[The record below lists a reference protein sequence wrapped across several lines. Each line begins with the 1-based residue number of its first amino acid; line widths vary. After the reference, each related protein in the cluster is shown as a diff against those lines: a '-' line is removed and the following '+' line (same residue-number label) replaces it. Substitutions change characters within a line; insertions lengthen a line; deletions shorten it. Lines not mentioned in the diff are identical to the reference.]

1 MVNYVPPFTITNKM
15 LDYISNIMEKIGK
28 LDNYTNFNKMP
39 VLRKNNRIKSIHSS
53 LAIEANSLS
62 LEQVKDVIAGRS
74 VIGPQK
80 EIQEVKNAY
89 NAYEM
94 INSVDAYSIKDLKK
108 VHEVITY
115 LTVDESG
122 EFRKGNEGVFDEKGN
137 CIHVCPPPEQVPGL
151 MKQLFD
157 WMKKNKEEI
166 HPLILSSIFHYEF
179 VFIHPF
185 SDGNGRTARLWQ
197 NIMLS
202 KWKKIFEYL
211 PIESQIHKFQDD
223 YYKSIN
229 NCNHN
234 GESTEFVEFMLRTI
248 DEVLD
253 EAIRTSSVP
262 ITETGININKLLN
275 VMEYNVP
282 ITANEI
288 MDKLGIKSKETLRS
302 TYLDPAIKEG
312 VIALTIPD
320 KPTSK
325 NQMYYKV

>member
-1 MVNYVPPFTITNKM
+1 MAKYDVTFSCGHTETI
-15 LDYISNIMEKIGK
+15 
-28 LDNYTNFNKMP
+28 
-39 VLRKNNRIKSIHSS
+39 
-53 LAIEANSLS
+53 
-62 LEQVKDVIAGRS
+62 
-74 VIGPQK
+74 
-80 EIQEVKNAY
+80 
-89 NAYEM
+89 
-94 INSVDAYSIKDLKK
+94 
-108 VHEVITY
+108 
-115 LTVDESG
+115 
-122 EFRKGNEGVFDEKGN
+122 
-137 CIHVCPPPEQVPGL
+137 
-151 MKQLFD
+151 QLFGKETD
-157 WMKKNKEEI
+157 RQRKIKWYEEHCVCSSCYKKQQEEARKAAAEKAAAEASKLGLPELIGTPKQIAWAEEI
-166 HPLILSSIFHYEF
+166 RCDI
-179 VFIHPF
+179 V
-185 SDGNGRTARLWQ
+185 
-197 NIMLS
+197 
-202 KWKKIFEYL
+202 
-211 PIESQIHKFQDD
+211 
-223 YYKSIN
+223 KSIN

>member
-62 LEQVKDVIAGRS
+62 LGQVKDVIAGRS